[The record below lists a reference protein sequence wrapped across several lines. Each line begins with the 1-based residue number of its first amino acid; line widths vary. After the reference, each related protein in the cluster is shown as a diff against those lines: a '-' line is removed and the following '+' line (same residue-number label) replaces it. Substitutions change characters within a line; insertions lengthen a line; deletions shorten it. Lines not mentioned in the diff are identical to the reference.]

1 MLSGLSLRD
10 ERYFYVPSPVL
21 EPSEPRVVQS
31 LLEARLVKEVEG
43 GVLLQASTVGGS
55 GVSVLLQ
62 LVGKSE
68 ALRCRV
74 RADGVAEEE
83 RVVLARDPGPSG
95 AQVIA
100 SSERVTLAGTRLNA
114 RVELRPFGISVA
126 SGSVCLEQ
134 DHSTEDASDHLV
146 TLPLGFTRL
155 KSGGLA
161 YHDSFVVEPDEHF
174 WGLGERFT
182 GFNKRGQLVSC
193 WNHDALGTQS
203 SQSYKNIPF
212 ILSSRGY
219 GCFIDS
225 TTNVHFDCC
234 HSSQAF
240 WSVIVPDEELDYYLV
255 FGSPASASYSTKK
268 SLAGHSF
275 RQRGHWELGSPRAF
289 CLSPKMMHWHS
300 SSGSTPSAYHA
311 TSCTLTHIGRS
322 SVAGPTCVGTA
333 SVSRT
338 QPASSVP

>member
-1 MLSGLSLRD
+1 MIDGLSLRD

-21 EPSEPRVVQS
+21 EPAEPRVVEGLGES
-31 LLEARLVKEVEG
+31 RLLKEVEG
-43 GVLLQASTVGGS
+43 GALLQASTVAGS
-55 GVSVLLQ
+55 RASVLVQ

-74 RADGVAEEE
+74 RADGIAEEE
-83 RVVLARDPGPSG
+83 RIVLARDLSPSR
-95 AQVIA
+95 AQVGV
-100 SSERVTLAGTRLNA
+100 SSERVTIAGS
-114 RVELRPFGISVA
+114 RVNVQVDLHPLSISVA
-126 SGSVCLEQ
+126 SGSMYLEQ
-134 DHSTEDASDHLV
+134 DHSTEDASDRLV

-155 KSGGLA
+155 KSGSLA
-161 YHDSFVVEPDEHF
+161 YHDSFVAEPDEHF

-203 SQSYKNIPF
+203 AESYKNVPF
-212 ILSSRGY
+212 LVSSRGY

-255 FGSPASASYSTKK
+255 FGNPRSASRSTKK
-268 SLAGHSF
+268 SSVGRSSH
-275 RQRGHWELGSPRAF
+275 QRGRWELGYRRAS
-289 CLSPKMMHWHS
+289 CLSLKMMHWHS
-300 SSGSTPSAYHA
+300 
-311 TSCTLTHIGRS
+311 
-322 SVAGPTCVGTA
+322 
-333 SVSRT
+333 
-338 QPASSVP
+338 